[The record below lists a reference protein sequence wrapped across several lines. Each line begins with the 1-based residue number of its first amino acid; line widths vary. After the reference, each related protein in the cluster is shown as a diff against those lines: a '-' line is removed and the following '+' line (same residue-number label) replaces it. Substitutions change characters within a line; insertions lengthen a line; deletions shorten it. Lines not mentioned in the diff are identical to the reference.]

1 LQMFPTLG
9 DFLLWQRGELIT
21 TSWAWLCLL

>member
-1 LQMFPTLG
+1 MFPTLG